1 VSQVTF
7 GDNIEGSRM
16 IQDVVIQGELAA
28 GEIKPST
35 VVIGSAGEK
44 DKPWNQIN
52 LGLLETSPGGLLD
65 VGSSFCQV
73 IG

>member
-1 VSQVTF
+1 MPQVAF
-7 GDNIEGSRM
+7 WDNIEGSGM

-28 GEIKPST
+28 GEVRALT
-35 VVIGSAGEK
+35 TVIGSDGEN

-52 LGLLETSPGGLLD
+52 LSLLETSPGSLLD
-65 VGSSFCQV
+65 VGSGFCQV